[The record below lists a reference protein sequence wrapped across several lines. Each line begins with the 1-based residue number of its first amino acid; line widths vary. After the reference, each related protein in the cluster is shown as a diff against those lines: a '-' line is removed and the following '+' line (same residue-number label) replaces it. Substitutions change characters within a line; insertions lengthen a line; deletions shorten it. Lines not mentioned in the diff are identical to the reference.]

1 MQTELDYTKSEQY
14 NLSIR
19 LAPGG
24 FSFYVVDS
32 ASEGSADYFSFQFK
46 KNQSLV
52 SQTEDLF
59 YQNERLLLPYK
70 RTDIVVLTPE
80 YSVVPNTLLMDR
92 KESDLLNMMHS
103 EGEGKVLTNKL
114 LRISATN
121 IFRMNRDVYSFLM
134 RTLTVNRVI
143 HYITPLTEYFT
154 ERSKFGNYSKLYV
167 NIGSDHLDI
176 FCYHRNKL
184 NMVTSHPYTNMSDA
198 AYYVLAAWEKHQ
210 LHQLDDELHVCG
222 NPSLRKE
229 LMPFLSKYI
238 ERVLP
243 LNPPSAWYVVP
254 ANKIVL
260 PMELKTMSLCE

>member
-19 LAPGG
+19 LTPDG

-32 ASEGSADYFSFQFK
+32 AVEGMADYVSFQFK
-46 KNQSLV
+46 KNQSVLT
-52 SQTEDLF
+52 QIEELF

-70 RTDIVVLTPE
+70 RTDIVVLTPD
-80 YSVVPNTLLMDR
+80 YTVVPNTLMIDKR
-92 KESDLLNMMHS
+92 EADLLNMMHPD
-103 EGEGKVLTNKL
+103 GEGKVLTNKL
-114 LRISATN
+114 GRISATN
-121 IFRMNRDVYSFLM
+121 IFRMNQDVYSFLM
-134 RTLTVNRVI
+134 RTLTVNRLI

-167 NIGSDHLDI
+167 NIGINHLDI

-184 NMVTSHPYTNMSDA
+184 NMVNSHAYVTISDA
-198 AYYVLAAWEKHQ
+198 AYFVLAAWEKHQ

-222 NPSLRKE
+222 NPSLRKD
-229 LMPFLSKYI
+229 LMPLLSKYV

-243 LNPPSAWYVVP
+243 LNPPSGWFVVP
-254 ANKIVL
+254 VNKIVL
-260 PMELKTMSLCE
+260 PMELKTISLCE